1 MGKNTKVAFIGC
13 GNMGG
18 ALAKSAAQS
27 GCTLM
32 FADADKAKASA
43 LADALGGKTYTNL
56 DCAAQAEYIFMAV
69 KPQIIAAVLAEM
81 APVLLSRSTPFVI
94 VSMAAGVE
102 IATIIKHVG
111 GQVPTIRIMPNT
123 PASVGSGVILYC
135 TRGTTDEQT
144 AEFCRLMQSA
154 GLLDPLP
161 EELIDAGS
169 ALSGCG
175 PAFVYQFIEALAAA
189 AEGCG
194 LPKEKALLY
203 AEHTVAGAARLAIQS
218 GEQPDK
224 LRAAVCSPGGSTI
237 EGVRVFENQG
247 LAQLVGNAVTASY
260 NRTKELGK

>member
-1 MGKNTKVAFIGC
+1 MGINTKVAFIGC

-27 GCTLM
+27 GCLLM
-32 FADADKAKASA
+32 FADADLSKAQA

-56 DCAAQAEYIFMAV
+56 ECAAEAEFIFMAV

-81 APVLLSRSTPFVI
+81 APVLLSRKTPFVI

-102 IATIIKHVG
+102 IAAIHKYIG
-111 GQVPTIRIMPNT
+111 GKVPTIRIMPNT
-123 PASVGSGVILYC
+123 PASVGGGVILYC
-135 TRGTTDEQT
+135 TRETTEVQT
-144 AEFCRLMQSA
+144 IEFCRLMQGA
-154 GLLDPLP
+154 GMLDPLP

-175 PAFVYQFIEALAAA
+175 PAFVYQFIEALALA
-189 AEGCG
+189 AESCG
-194 LPKEKALLY
+194 LPKEKALMY

-218 GEQPDK
+218 GEQPQK
-224 LRAAVCSPGGSTI
+224 LKDAVCSPGGSTI

-247 LAQLVGNAVTASY
+247 LYRLVGNAVTASY